1 MQMATIEEI
10 HQFIDKAF
18 DRLESVTLVNISKAN
33 DYKEE
38 REKFKT
44 SASLSPILT
53 IISCFV
59 YTEGEIERFR
69 EELYGDQIEPDSDT
83 AVLEVV
89 DLKEIEAKAE

>member
-1 MQMATIEEI
+1 MATIEEI

-18 DRLESVTLVNISKAN
+18 DRLESVTLVNVSKAL

-44 SASLSPILT
+44 SASISPILT

-69 EELYGDQIEPDSDT
+69 EELYGDTPEDSTD
-83 AVLEVV
+83 AVVEVV

>member
-18 DRLESVTLVNISKAN
+18 DRLESVTLVNVSKAL

-44 SASLSPILT
+44 SANISPILT

-69 EELYGDQIEPDSDT
+69 EELYGDTPEDSTD
-83 AVLEVV
+83 AVVEVV